1 MLYSWARHLTSLL
14 SGKPEEMLWG
24 GGGEGPCNGPE
35 FHPGG
40 SGNTPICFM
49 LHGDLDKL

>member
-1 MLYSWARHLTSLL
+1 MLYSWARHFTSLL
-14 SGKPEEMLWG
+14 SGKPEKMFFG
-24 GGGEGPCNGPE
+24 GGPCNGPA

-40 SGNTPICFM
+40 SGYTPICFM